1 MISVYT
7 VGKGY
12 FILSIIRRCGILKE
26 EKLLH
31 VDQIHIEI
39 RIIQVEIHIIH
50 TLPEGD
56 GIQII
61 RADVGHGIDLK
72 IKAAERDAP

>member
-7 VGKGY
+7 VGKGF
-12 FILSIIRRCGILKE
+12 FILSIIRRCGIIKE

-39 RIIQVEIHIIH
+39 RIIQV
-50 TLPEGD
+50 GSN
-56 GIQII
+56 
-61 RADVGHGIDLK
+61 DVNVLSSIGWELVK
-72 IKAAERDAP
+72 L

>member
-1 MISVYT
+1 MRDN
-7 VGKGY
+7 K
-12 FILSIIRRCGILKE
+12 RR
-26 EKLLH
+26 KLLH

-61 RADVGHGIDLK
+61 RADVGHGIDPE